1 MFTYSFE
8 KLKVYQK
15 AMDVSLDLYK
25 MSGNLPR
32 RENFN
37 IISQMDRAVVSITN
51 NIAEGSGRVSRR
63 EQARFSEIAFGSLTE
78 TINLLNW
85 CLRLKYIDATTHEDF
100 RTRIDEVARMLNG
113 LRKRQLAEARQQK
126 KQKGTDR
133 YPFI

>member
-8 KLKVYQK
+8 KLEVYQK
-15 AMDVSLDLYK
+15 AMEVSLDLYRL
-25 MSGNLPR
+25 SGSLPR

-51 NIAEGSGRVSRR
+51 NIAEGSGRASRR

-85 CLRLKYIDATTHEDF
+85 CLRLHYIDEEKHRDL

-113 LRKRQLAEARQQK
+113 LRKRQLADAKRQ
-126 KQKGTDR
+126 KQAKH
-133 YPFI
+133 